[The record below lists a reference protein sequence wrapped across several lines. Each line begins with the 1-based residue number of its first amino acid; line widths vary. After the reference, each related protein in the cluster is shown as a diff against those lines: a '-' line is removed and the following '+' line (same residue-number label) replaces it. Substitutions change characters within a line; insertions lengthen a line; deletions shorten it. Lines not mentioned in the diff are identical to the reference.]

1 MYSNVTTI
9 FQLPPFLLSINIVIN
24 FANLSPM
31 EITIDGSIFL
41 WTEKQ
46 SIRVF
51 LSQYK
56 LRNQRKIEIA
66 RVKRE
71 LFELLI
77 KRKMKK

>member
-9 FQLPPFLLSINIVIN
+9 FQLPPFLLSINFVIN